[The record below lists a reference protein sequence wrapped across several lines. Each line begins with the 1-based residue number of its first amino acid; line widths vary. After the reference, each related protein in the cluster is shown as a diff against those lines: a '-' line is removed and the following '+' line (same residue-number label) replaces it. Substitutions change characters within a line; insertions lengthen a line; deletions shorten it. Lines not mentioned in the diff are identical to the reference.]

1 MTINERI
8 RTPRKQKGLT
18 QAEFGKKIGIGQ
30 AGVSKL
36 EQEGNVVVEQ
46 NIRLISE
53 AFGVNPAWLRTG
65 EGKAQ
70 IDEEEAF
77 IQRMIDRYQME
88 GLDATVIRAYLTLMR
103 EQRQTIREALQPLID
118 KCRGQSE
125 GEAARKRAE
134 QQAEEEAVARFR
146 AEYRARKQESS
157 STTPAT
163 PATAEAEKRA

>member
-8 RTPRKQKGLT
+8 RTLRKQKGLT

-65 EGKAQ
+65 VGKAKV
-70 IDEEEAF
+70 DEEEAF

-88 GLDATVIRAYLTLMR
+88 GLDATVIRAYLTLTR
-103 EQRQTIREALQPLID
+103 EQRQNIRSAIQPLID
-118 KCRGQSE
+118 KCKGQTD

-134 QQAEEEAVARFR
+134 QQAEEEAVAQFLT
-146 AEYRARKQESS
+146 EYRARRQENS

-163 PATAEAEKRA
+163 PATAETEKRA

>member
-8 RTPRKQKGLT
+8 RTLRKQKGLN
-18 QAEFGKKIGIGQ
+18 QKEFGAKIGLKQSAASWI
-30 AGVSKL
+30 
-36 EQEGNVVVEQ
+36 EQDGNAVTDQ

-70 IDEEEAF
+70 VDEEEAF

-88 GLDATVIRAYLTLMR
+88 GLDATVIRAYLTLTR
-103 EQRQTIREALQPLID
+103 EQRQNIRSAIQPLID
-118 KCRGQSE
+118 KCKGQTD

-134 QQAEEEAVARFR
+134 QQAEEEAVAQFLT
-146 AEYRARKQESS
+146 EYRARRQENS

-163 PATAEAEKRA
+163 PATAETEKRA

>member
-8 RTPRKQKGLT
+8 RTLRKQKGLT

-65 EGKAQ
+65 DGKAQ
-70 IDEEEAF
+70 VDEEEAF

-88 GLDATVIRAYLTLMR
+88 GLDATIIRAYLTLTR
-103 EQRQTIREALQPLID
+103 EQRQNIRSAIQPLID
-118 KCRGQSE
+118 KCKGQTD

-134 QQAEEEAVARFR
+134 QQAEEEAVAQFLT
-146 AEYRARKQESS
+146 EYRARRQENS

-163 PATAEAEKRA
+163 PATAETEKRA

>member
-8 RTPRKQKGLT
+8 RTLRKQKGLN
-18 QAEFGKKIGIGQ
+18 QKEFGAKIGLKQSAASWI
-30 AGVSKL
+30 
-36 EQEGNVVVEQ
+36 EQDGNSVTDQ

-70 IDEEEAF
+70 VDEEEAF

-88 GLDATVIRAYLTLMR
+88 GLDATVIRAYLTLTR
-103 EQRQTIREALQPLID
+103 EQRQNIRSALQ
-118 KCRGQSE
+118 
-125 GEAARKRAE
+125 RAE
-134 QQAEEEAVARFR
+134 REAEEEAVARFR

-163 PATAEAEKRA
+163 PATAETEKRA